1 METPSARPASRGRC
15 HCAENAVSPDGP
27 AGTPAAAH
35 TAASGSRPRRATAT
49 SVSGLLKTN
58 CFQGKR
64 LPLTGPRRVTRTDA
78 SAAAD
83 TRLALCGPGSRGT
96 RRAAGSLGLCAGQT
110 EGDVQAPRGRAS
122 FPGEGASQPC
132 SPHSRLNHREGR
144 RRGRPHAQLLPPPP
158 REGARGRRSRLP
170 GPSARRVTFPKG
182 QDGSLAQDAWVRPAL
197 APAP

>member
-1 METPSARPASRGRC
+1 METPSARDQRPGDA
-15 HCAENAVSPDGP
+15 AIAPNAVSPDGP

-35 TAASGSRPRRATAT
+35 TAASRSRPCWATAT

-64 LPLTGPRRVTRTDA
+64 LPLTGPRRVARTDA

-96 RRAAGSLGLCAGQT
+96 RGRRGVWACAGQT

-132 SPHSRLNHREGR
+132 SPHSRAVKPQGRTEEGQA
-144 RRGRPHAQLLPPPP
+144 PHP
-158 REGARGRRSRLP
+158 
-170 GPSARRVTFPKG
+170 
-182 QDGSLAQDAWVRPAL
+182 
-197 APAP
+197 APAPHPRGREPGAGGAGSLGPVREG